1 MTRLD
6 RYFLPT
12 EREAPAD
19 AEALSHKLGVRA
31 GLVRQVGSGLWSWL
45 PAGWRVHENVAQ
57 IVREECNRIGCQE
70 MLMPVITPAELWR
83 RSGRYDIEEVF
94 KLKDRRGADLILALS
109 HEETVTLHVAQ
120 TVRSYR
126 QLPMLLYH
134 FQTKGRDE
142 ARPRAG
148 VLRTREFIMKDA
160 YSFDRDDEGLQASY
174 EKFIAAYDAICD
186 RTGLEWYRV
195 ESDVGMMGGSGAHEY
210 MAPCPAGENDVA
222 LAPGYAANTE
232 VASAD
237 PQPVAPMDLDG
248 DDCTRRERRR
258 SPPWPT
264 PSAST
269 PGNVLKAFPVV
280 TESRGLIMAF
290 VRGDHRVNEVKLAN
304 ALGEA
309 FRPARE
315 DELPGPGG
323 FLGPTP
329 DLPALYDDAIVPGQA
344 YLTGANRPDYHRVV
358 TVDGGERGDV
368 RTVEVGDT
376 VNGNPIRIEPA
387 IEIGNIFKLGT
398 RYSEPLGATYLDENG
413 KEQLIVMG
421 SYGIGPARITAAA
434 IEQYA
439 DEKGIS
445 WPRAIAPWDVEIV
458 AIGKPGT
465 PERDAAEALY
475 AELCEAGLEVL
486 LDDRDAGPGEK
497 FADAELLGVPAAA
510 DGRQALAR
518 VRARGGAG
526 PPRPRRPRR
535 RRAAAGRGRGRPRAV
550 GESPVERRRLSFGR
564 LVGVD
569 RSGPPPPQ
577 TLPGAPLNL
586 WTIPN
591 AIGMV
596 RLGLLPIFLVVS
608 FSSDSGIGVWPAVL
622 FGVAGWTDYFDGIAA
637 RVTGQYSRFGTL
649 LDPVVDRLLVLCGV
663 IACWYHDLLP
673 RWALAILV
681 ARELFMLIAGR
692 YALRRGIEI
701 RVNMVGR
708 LAIWPV
714 LSALEF
720 AFCGLETLSTVL
732 FYIGLAMTLVATA
745 MYVRDARPSTSA

>member
-57 IVREECNRIGCQE
+57 IVREECNRIGGQE
-70 MLMPVITPAELWR
+70 MLMPLITPAELWK

-160 YSFDRDDEGLQASY
+160 YSFDRDLEGLQASY
-174 EKFIAAYDAICD
+174 EKFVEAYDRIFD
-186 RTGLEWYRV
+186 RVGLEWYRV

-232 VASAD
+232 VASAE
-237 PQPVAPMDLDG
+237 PRPVAPIDLDG
-248 DDCTRRERRR
+248 DLH
-258 SPPWPT
+258 
-264 PSAST
+264 T
-269 PGNVLKAFPVV
+269 PGATTIAALAGALGIDAGNTQKAYPVV
-280 TESRGLIMAF
+280 TESRGLVMAF
-290 VRGDHRVNEVKLAN
+290 VRGDHRVNDVKLAN
-304 ALGEA
+304 ALGES
-309 FRPARE
+309 FRPATE

-329 DLPALYDDAIVPGQA
+329 DVPVLYDEALVAGQSYVA
-344 YLTGANRPDYHRVV
+344 GANRPDYHHVV

-368 RTVEVGDT
+368 RRVEVGDT
-376 VNGNPIRIEPA
+376 VNGQQIRIEPA

-413 KEQLIVMG
+413 KEQFIHMG
-421 SYGIGPARITAAA
+421 SYGIGPARMTAAA

-475 AELCEAGLEVL
+475 AELSEAGLEML

-497 FADAELLGVPAAA
+497 FADAELPGVPLRLTV
-510 DGRQALAR
+510 G
-518 VRARGGAG
+518 RGGPEDG
-526 PPRPRRPRR
+526 GGGPRRGTVGGRWWE
-535 RRAAAGRGRGRPRAV
+535 AGRGGGRARRGRVAHDGGVPLQGAAEAV
-550 GESPVERRRLSFGR
+550 
-564 LVGVD
+564 
-569 RSGPPPPQ
+569 
-577 TLPGAPLNL
+577 
-586 WTIPN
+586 
-591 AIGMV
+591 
-596 RLGLLPIFLVVS
+596 
-608 FSSDSGIGVWPAVL
+608 
-622 FGVAGWTDYFDGIAA
+622 
-637 RVTGQYSRFGTL
+637 
-649 LDPVVDRLLVLCGV
+649 
-663 IACWYHDLLP
+663 
-673 RWALAILV
+673 
-681 ARELFMLIAGR
+681 RELWA
-692 YALRRGIEI
+692 
-701 RVNMVGR
+701 
-708 LAIWPV
+708 
-714 LSALEF
+714 S
-720 AFCGLETLSTVL
+720 
-732 FYIGLAMTLVATA
+732 
-745 MYVRDARPSTSA
+745 